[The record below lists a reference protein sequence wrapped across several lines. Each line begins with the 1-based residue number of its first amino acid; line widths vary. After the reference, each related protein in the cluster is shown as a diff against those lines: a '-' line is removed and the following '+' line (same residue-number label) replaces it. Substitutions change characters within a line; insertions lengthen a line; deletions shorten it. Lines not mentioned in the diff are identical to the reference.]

1 MTNRRTLLT
10 SGLSGLSLAMLG
22 GTASFAQGANSSGK
36 FVFII
41 LRGAMDGLTAV
52 VPYND
57 PAYRGFRGAIA
68 LDGPGGPNGTLPLS
82 DGFGLHPALKEM
94 HGLWQTGQMSF
105 MHAAASPYRERSHF
119 DAQDLLE
126 AGTAQLTSVRSG
138 WMNRALAML
147 PNGPTQEGVAIG
159 RTIPLVLRGPAK
171 ATSWAPPLA
180 PESDGDTLAR
190 LSDLYAGDAML
201 LNALAMAIETDRIA
215 DGGTMLSGDTGR
227 GRQGTY
233 APLASAAARILA
245 APGGPAGAVLS
256 FEGWDTHANQGGAQG
271 QLANRL
277 EALDNAIKALRAG
290 LGPVWANTTVVIA
303 TEFGR
308 TVRVNGTGGT
318 DHGTG
323 GVSFLLGGAVKG
335 GRMLGDWPGLSRLYE
350 DRDLVPANDVR
361 QLFAQG
367 LTNAWGLDRQAV
379 LSRVFTA

>member
-10 SGLSGLSLAMLG
+10 AGLSGLSLAILG
-22 GTASFAQGANSSGK
+22 GTASFAQASTGSGK

-52 VPYND
+52 VPYGDAN
-57 PAYRGFRGAIA
+57 YRSLRGAIA
-68 LDGPGGPNGTLPLS
+68 LDGPGGPNGTLPLV
-82 DGFGLHPALKEM
+82 DGFGLHPSLREM
-94 HGLWQTGQMSF
+94 HGLWQKGQMSF
-105 MHAAASPYRERSHF
+105 MHAGASPYRERSHF

-126 AGTAQLTSVRSG
+126 AGTTELSSARSG

-147 PNGPTQEGVAIG
+147 PNGPSQEGVAIG

-190 LSDLYAGDAML
+190 LSDLYEGDAML
-201 LNALAMAIETDRIA
+201 SNALATAIETDRIA
-215 DGGTMLSGDTGR
+215 DGGNMLSGNEGR
-227 GRQGTY
+227 GRQGAY

-277 EALDNAIKALRAG
+277 EALDSAIKALREG
-290 LGPVWANTTVVIA
+290 LGSVWGSTTIVVA

-308 TVRVNGTGGT
+308 TVRINGTGGT

-335 GRMLGDWPGLSRLYE
+335 GRMLGDWPGLSHLYE
-350 DRDLVPANDVR
+350 DRDLIPANDVR
-361 QLFAQG
+361 QLFTQG

-379 LSRVFTA
+379 LSHVFSV

>member
-10 SGLSGLSLAMLG
+10 AGLSGLSLAMLG
-22 GTASFAQGANSSGK
+22 ATASFAKAPQAPGK

-52 VPYND
+52 VPYGD
-57 PAYRGFRGAIA
+57 PAYRTLRGAIA
-68 LDGPGGPNGTLPLS
+68 LDAPGGPTGVLPLVP
-82 DGFGLHPALKEM
+82 GFGLHPALKEM
-94 HGLWQTGQMSF
+94 HGLWLKGQMSF
-105 MHAAASPYRERSHF
+105 LHAAASPYRERSHF
-119 DAQDLLE
+119 DAQDMLE
-126 AGTAQLTSVRSG
+126 AGTPQLTSARSG

-147 PNGPTQEGVAIG
+147 PDGQGQEGVAIG
-159 RTIPLVLRGPAK
+159 RTIPLVLRGPSK

-201 LNALAMAIETDRIA
+201 SNALAMAIETDRIA
-215 DGGTMLSGDTGR
+215 DGATMMEGGGGR
-227 GRQGTY
+227 GRQGAY
-233 APLASAAARILA
+233 APLASSAARILA

-277 EALDNAIKALRAG
+277 EALDGAVKALHEG
-290 LGPVWANTTVVIA
+290 LGPVWANTSVVIA

-308 TVRVNGTGGT
+308 TVRINGTGGT

-335 GRMLGDWPGLSRLYE
+335 GGMLGDWPGLSRLYE

-367 LTNAWGLDRQAV
+367 LTQAWGLDRQAV
-379 LSRVFTA
+379 LSDVFSA

>member
-10 SGLSGLSLAMLG
+10 AGLSGLSLAILG
-22 GTASFAQGANSSGK
+22 GTASFAQALTGSGK

-52 VPYND
+52 VPYGDAN
-57 PAYRGFRGAIA
+57 YRSLRGAIA
-68 LDGPGGPNGTLPLS
+68 LDGPGGPNGTLPLV
-82 DGFGLHPALKEM
+82 DGFGLHPSLREM
-94 HGLWQTGQMSF
+94 HGLWQKGQMSF
-105 MHAAASPYRERSHF
+105 MHAGASPYRERSHF

-126 AGTAQLTSVRSG
+126 AGTTELSSARSG

-147 PNGPTQEGVAIG
+147 PNGPSQEGVAIG

-180 PESDGDTLAR
+180 PESDSDTLAR
-190 LSDLYAGDAML
+190 LSDLYEGDAML
-201 LNALAMAIETDRIA
+201 SNALATAIETDRIA
-215 DGGTMLSGDTGR
+215 DGGNMLSGNEGR
-227 GRQGTY
+227 GRQGAY

-277 EALDNAIKALRAG
+277 EALDSAIKALREG
-290 LGPVWANTTVVIA
+290 LGSVWGSTTIVVA

-308 TVRVNGTGGT
+308 TVRINGTGGT

-335 GRMLGDWPGLSRLYE
+335 GRMLGDWPGLSHLYE
-350 DRDLVPANDVR
+350 DRDLIPANDVR

-379 LSRVFTA
+379 LSHVFSV

>member
-22 GTASFAQGANSSGK
+22 GTAGFAQAATSSGR

-57 PAYRGFRGAIA
+57 PAYRSFRGAIA
-68 LDGPGGPNGTLPLS
+68 LDGPGGPNGTLPLV

-94 HGLWQTGQMSF
+94 HGMWQTGQMSF

-147 PNGPTQEGVAIG
+147 TNGPTQEGVAIG

-201 LNALAMAIETDRIA
+201 SNALAMAIETDRIA
-215 DGGTMLSGDTGR
+215 DGGTMLSGDAGR
-227 GRQGTY
+227 GRQGRTY
-233 APLASAAARILA
+233 ALRFRRRCQTLACADPRADQVHAAR
-245 APGGPAGAVLS
+245 P
-256 FEGWDTHANQGGAQG
+256 D
-271 QLANRL
+271 
-277 EALDNAIKALRAG
+277 
-290 LGPVWANTTVVIA
+290 
-303 TEFGR
+303 
-308 TVRVNGTGGT
+308 
-318 DHGTG
+318 DH
-323 GVSFLLGGAVKG
+323 
-335 GRMLGDWPGLSRLYE
+335 
-350 DRDLVPANDVR
+350 DRHLV
-361 QLFAQG
+361 
-367 LTNAWGLDRQAV
+367 
-379 LSRVFTA
+379 

>member
-10 SGLSGLSLAMLG
+10 AGLSGLSLAILG
-22 GTASFAQGANSSGK
+22 GTASFAQASTGSGK

-52 VPYND
+52 VPYGDAN
-57 PAYRGFRGAIA
+57 YRSLRGAIA
-68 LDGPGGPNGTLPLS
+68 LDGPGGPNGTLPLV
-82 DGFGLHPALKEM
+82 DGFGLHPSLREM
-94 HGLWQTGQMSF
+94 HGLWQKGQMSF
-105 MHAAASPYRERSHF
+105 MHAGASPYRERSHF

-126 AGTAQLTSVRSG
+126 AGTTELSSARSG

-147 PNGPTQEGVAIG
+147 PNGPSQEGVAIG

-180 PESDGDTLAR
+180 PESDSDTLAR
-190 LSDLYAGDAML
+190 LSDLYEGDAML
-201 LNALAMAIETDRIA
+201 SNALAMAIETDRIA
-215 DGGTMLSGDTGR
+215 DGGNMLSGNEGR
-227 GRQGTY
+227 GRQGAY

-277 EALDNAIKALRAG
+277 EALDSAIKALREG
-290 LGPVWANTTVVIA
+290 LGSVWGSTTIVVA

-308 TVRVNGTGGT
+308 TVRINGTGGT

-335 GRMLGDWPGLSRLYE
+335 GRMLGDWPGLSHLYE
-350 DRDLVPANDVR
+350 DRDLIPANDVR
-361 QLFAQG
+361 QLFTQG

-379 LSRVFTA
+379 LSHVFSV

>member
-1 MTNRRTLLT
+1 
-10 SGLSGLSLAMLG
+10 MLG
-22 GTASFAQGANSSGK
+22 GNASFAQAPQAPGK

-52 VPYND
+52 VPYGD
-57 PAYRGFRGAIA
+57 PAYRTLRGAIA
-68 LDGPGGPNGTLPLS
+68 LDAPGGPTGVLPLVQ
-82 DGFGLHPALKEM
+82 GFGLHPALKEM
-94 HGLWQTGQMSF
+94 HGLWLKGQMSF
-105 MHAAASPYRERSHF
+105 LHAAASPYRERSHF
-119 DAQDLLE
+119 DAQDMLE
-126 AGTAQLTSVRSG
+126 AGTPQLTSARSG

-147 PNGPTQEGVAIG
+147 PNAANQEGVAIG
-159 RTIPLVLRGPAK
+159 RTIPLVLRGPSK

-201 LNALAMAIETDRIA
+201 SNALAMAIETDRIA
-215 DGGTMLSGDTGR
+215 DGGSMMEGGAGR
-227 GRQGTY
+227 GRQGAY
-233 APLASAAARILA
+233 APLASSAARILA
-245 APGGPAGAVLS
+245 APGGPAGAVMS

-277 EALDNAIKALRAG
+277 EALDGAIKALREG
-290 LGPVWANTTVVIA
+290 LGPVWANTSVVIA

-308 TVRVNGTGGT
+308 TVRINGTGGT

-335 GRMLGDWPGLSRLYE
+335 GGMLGDWPGLSRLYE

-367 LTNAWGLDRQAV
+367 LTQAWGLDRQAV
-379 LSRVFTA
+379 LSDIFSA

>member
-10 SGLSGLSLAMLG
+10 AGLSGLTLAMLG
-22 GTASFAQGANSSGK
+22 ATASFANAPQAPGK

-41 LRGAMDGLTAV
+41 LRGAMDGLAAV
-52 VPYND
+52 VPYGD
-57 PAYRGFRGAIA
+57 PAYRTLRGAIA
-68 LDGPGGPNGTLPLS
+68 LDAPGGPTGVLPLVQ
-82 DGFGLHPALKEM
+82 GFGLHPALKEM
-94 HGLWQTGQMSF
+94 HGLWLKGQMSF
-105 MHAAASPYRERSHF
+105 LHAAASPYRERSHF
-119 DAQDLLE
+119 DAQDMLE
-126 AGTAQLTSVRSG
+126 AGTPQLTSARSG

-147 PNGPTQEGVAIG
+147 PNAANQEGVAIG
-159 RTIPLVLRGPAK
+159 RTIPLVLRGPSK

-201 LNALAMAIETDRIA
+201 SNALAMAIETDRIA
-215 DGGTMLSGDTGR
+215 DGATMMEGGGGR
-227 GRQGTY
+227 GRQGAY
-233 APLASAAARILA
+233 APLASSAARILA
-245 APGGPAGAVLS
+245 APGGPAGAVMS

-277 EALDNAIKALRAG
+277 EALDGAIKALREG
-290 LGPVWANTTVVIA
+290 LGPVWANTSVVIA

-308 TVRVNGTGGT
+308 TVRINGTGGT

-335 GRMLGDWPGLSRLYE
+335 GGMLGDWPGLSRLYE

-367 LTNAWGLDRQAV
+367 LTQAWGLDRQAV
-379 LSRVFTA
+379 LSDIFSA

>member
-10 SGLSGLSLAMLG
+10 AGLSGLSLAMLG
-22 GTASFAQGANSSGK
+22 ATASFAQAPQAPGK

-52 VPYND
+52 VPYGD
-57 PAYRGFRGAIA
+57 PAYRTLRGAIA
-68 LDGPGGPNGTLPLS
+68 LDAPGGPTGVLPLVQ
-82 DGFGLHPALKEM
+82 GFGLHPALKEM
-94 HGLWQTGQMSF
+94 HGLWLKGQMSF
-105 MHAAASPYRERSHF
+105 LHAAASPYRERSHF
-119 DAQDLLE
+119 DAQDMLE
-126 AGTAQLTSVRSG
+126 AGTPQLTSARSG

-147 PNGPTQEGVAIG
+147 PDGQGQEGVAIG
-159 RTIPLVLRGPAK
+159 RTIPLVLRGPSK

-201 LNALAMAIETDRIA
+201 SNALAMAIETDRIA
-215 DGGTMLSGDTGR
+215 DGGSMMEGGAGR
-227 GRQGTY
+227 GRQGAY
-233 APLASAAARILA
+233 APLASSAARILA
-245 APGGPAGAVLS
+245 APGGPAGAVMS

-277 EALDNAIKALRAG
+277 EALDGAIKALREG
-290 LGPVWANTTVVIA
+290 LGPVWANTSVVIA

-308 TVRVNGTGGT
+308 TVRINGTGGT

-335 GRMLGDWPGLSRLYE
+335 GGMLGDWPGLSRLYE

-367 LTNAWGLDRQAV
+367 LSQAWGLDRQAV
-379 LSRVFTA
+379 LSDIFSA

>member
-10 SGLSGLSLAMLG
+10 AGLSGLSLAMLG
-22 GTASFAQGANSSGK
+22 GNASFAQAPQAPGK

-52 VPYND
+52 VPYGD
-57 PAYRGFRGAIA
+57 PAYRTLRGAIA
-68 LDGPGGPNGTLPLS
+68 LDAPGGPTGVLPLVQ
-82 DGFGLHPALKEM
+82 GFGLHPALKEM
-94 HGLWQTGQMSF
+94 HGLWLKGQMSF
-105 MHAAASPYRERSHF
+105 LHAAASPYRERSHF
-119 DAQDLLE
+119 DAQDMLE
-126 AGTAQLTSVRSG
+126 AGTPQLTSARSG

-147 PNGPTQEGVAIG
+147 PDGQGQEGVAIG
-159 RTIPLVLRGPAK
+159 RTIPLVLRGPSK

-201 LNALAMAIETDRIA
+201 SNALAMAIETDRIA
-215 DGGTMLSGDTGR
+215 DGATMMEGGGGR
-227 GRQGTY
+227 GRQGAY
-233 APLASAAARILA
+233 APLASSAARILA

-277 EALDNAIKALRAG
+277 EALDGAVKALREG
-290 LGPVWANTTVVIA
+290 LGPVWANTSVVIA

-308 TVRVNGTGGT
+308 TVRINGTGGT

-335 GRMLGDWPGLSRLYE
+335 GGMLGDWPGLSRLYE

-367 LTNAWGLDRQAV
+367 LTQAWGLDRQAV
-379 LSRVFTA
+379 LSDIFSA